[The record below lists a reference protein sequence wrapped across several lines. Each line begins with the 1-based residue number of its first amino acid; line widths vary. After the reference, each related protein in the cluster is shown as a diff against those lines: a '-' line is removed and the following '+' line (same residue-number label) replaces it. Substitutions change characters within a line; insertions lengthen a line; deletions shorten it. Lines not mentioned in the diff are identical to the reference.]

1 MMRKSRLAF
10 VVINL
15 IAVILILYTILPIY
29 WMIISS
35 LKSWEDLFKRE
46 YFISRPTLD
55 AYITVLT
62 QNYFRVQYF
71 WTQLGN
77 SVIVSTGSVLMVL
90 TISIFG
96 GYAMGRMNFKG
107 KKGIGFL
114 TLLTYVLPSTFLA
127 IPYYKTVSFYGLYN
141 THLALIFAMGALY
154 SPYAIWILSD
164 FFRNVP
170 KEIEEAALVDGASRF
185 KIFYKIFLPLA
196 GPSLAAVATFAF
208 LMAWNDYL
216 YALLLLSSEKLL
228 TMPLVMGGFLV
239 SDEPLW
245 NMFMA
250 VGVIYSIPPIIF
262 YYSFKKYLVTGIFK
276 GAVKA

>member
-1 MMRKSRLAF
+1 MNKSKIAF
-10 VVINL
+10 AIIINL
-15 IAVILILYTILPIY
+15 IAIILILYTIIPIY

-55 AYITVLT
+55 AYINVVT
-62 QNYFRVQYF
+62 QNYFRVHYF

-77 SVIVSTGSVLMVL
+77 SVIVSVGSVLMVL
-90 TISIFG
+90 SVSIFG
-96 GYAMGRMNFKG
+96 GYAMGRMNFRG
-107 KKGIGFL
+107 KKSIGFL
-114 TLLTYVLPSTFLA
+114 TLLTYLLPSTFLA
-127 IPYYKTVSFYGLYN
+127 IPYYKTISFYGLYN
-141 THLALIFAMGALY
+141 THLAIIFAMGALY

-170 KEIEEAALVDGASRF
+170 REIEEAALVDGAGRF
-185 KIFYKIFLPLA
+185 KIFYTIFLPLA

-262 YYSFKKYLVTGIFK
+262 YYSFKKYLVTGIFR

>member
-15 IAVILILYTILPIY
+15 IAVILILYTIVPIY

-141 THLALIFAMGALY
+141 THLALIFAMGAFY